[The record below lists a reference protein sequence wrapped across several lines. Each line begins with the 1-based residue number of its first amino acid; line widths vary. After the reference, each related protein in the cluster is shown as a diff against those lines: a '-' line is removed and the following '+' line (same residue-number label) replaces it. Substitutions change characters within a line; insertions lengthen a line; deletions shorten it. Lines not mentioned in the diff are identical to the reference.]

1 MKTIR
6 FSVAG
11 DNSLADINEILTD
24 QEARN
29 SEFLDSKIAY
39 QDQKVVNL
47 VTFNLYDDATVPN
60 ELILKKKS
68 QEPPQNATQFWEG
81 VMVADKEIIVVAAY
95 RAK

>member
-11 DNSLADINEILTD
+11 DNSLADINEILSD

-29 SEFLDSKIAY
+29 SEFLDSKVSY
-39 QDQKVVNL
+39 QDGEVVNL
-47 VTFNLYDDATVPN
+47 VTFKLYDDATVPS
-60 ELILKKKS
+60 ELTLKKKGLK
-68 QEPPQNATQFWEG
+68 PPQNATQFWEG
-81 VMVADKEIIVVAAY
+81 VMVASKELVVVVAY

>member
-11 DNSLADINEILTD
+11 SNSLADINEILSD

-29 SEFLDSKIAY
+29 SEFLDNKVAY
-39 QDQKVVNL
+39 QNGEAVNL
-47 VTFNLYDDATVPN
+47 VTFNLYDDATLPT
-60 ELILKKKS
+60 ELILQKKN
-68 QEPPQNATQFWEG
+68 QTPPQNATKFWEG
-81 VMVADKEIIVVAAY
+81 VMVANNELVVVTAY

>member
-6 FSVAG
+6 FSIAG
-11 DNSLADINEILTD
+11 DNSLADINEILSD

-68 QEPPQNATQFWEG
+68 QKPPQNATKFWEG
-81 VMVADKEIIVVAAY
+81 VMLASKETVVVVAY

>member
-6 FSVAG
+6 FGVAG
-11 DNSLADINEILTD
+11 DNNLADINEILSD
-24 QEARN
+24 QEALN

-39 QDQKVVNL
+39 QDQRVVNL
-47 VTFNLYDDATVPN
+47 VTFNLYDDASVPK

-81 VMVADKEIIVVAAY
+81 VMVASKETVVVVAY

>member
-11 DNSLADINEILTD
+11 SHSLADINEVLSD

-29 SEFLDSKIAY
+29 AEFLDSKVAY
-39 QDQKVVNL
+39 LNGEVVNL
-47 VTFNLYDDATVPN
+47 VTFDLYDDATLPT

-68 QEPPQNATQFWEG
+68 QTPPPNATQFWEG
-81 VMVADKEIIVVAAY
+81 VMVASSELVVVAAY

>member
-11 DNSLADINEILTD
+11 DNNLADINEILSA
-24 QEARN
+24 QGALN

-47 VTFNLYDDATVPN
+47 VTFNLYDDATVPK
-60 ELILKKKS
+60 ELILRKKG
-68 QEPPQNATQFWEG
+68 ENPPQNVTKFWEG
-81 VMVADKEIIVVAAY
+81 IMVAGGNLIVAVAY

>member
-47 VTFNLYDDATVPN
+47 VTFNLYDDATVPKG
-60 ELILKKKS
+60 LILRKKG
-68 QEPPQNATQFWEG
+68 ENPPQNMTKFWEG
-81 VMVADKEIIVVAAY
+81 VMVAGKNLIVVVAY
-95 RAK
+95 RAN

>member
-6 FSVAG
+6 FSIAG
-11 DNSLADINEILTD
+11 DNSLADINEILSD

-47 VTFNLYDDATVPN
+47 VTFKLYDDATVPN
-60 ELILKKKS
+60 ELILKEKGQK
-68 QEPPQNATQFWEG
+68 PPQNATNFWEG
-81 VMVADKEIIVVAAY
+81 VMVASKETVVVVAY
-95 RAK
+95 RAN